1 MAIVTAKGSWP
12 DLKAWFSYNHLRY
25 PNHAPHPQLLSV
37 AFFLTTRYWFLYGCL
52 DRMEIESA
60 IISNFFSVL

>member
-1 MAIVTAKGSWP
+1 MAIITAKGSWP

-37 AFFLTTRYWFLYGCL
+37 AFF
-52 DRMEIESA
+52 
-60 IISNFFSVL
+60 